1 MTVLCFPSLYCC
13 FFFNDTATTDIY
25 TYVHTLS
32 LHDALP
38 IYAFA
43 LPLPYQVA
51 LEFGERTHDREHQVG
66 HRGILA
72 REGQAFLHE
81 LDPDASFGGHSV
93 DGTPDNAKEEQPA
106 NNYATRIS
114 SGRLS
119 SLRPEIG
126 RASCRERV
134 CQSV

>member
-43 LPLPYQVA
+43 LPLPDQGA

-81 LDPDASFGGHSV
+81 LDPDASFGEGLNQFAQIVEITRQSIHAV
-93 DGTPDNAKEEQPA
+93 EHDGVTLAGEAIE
-106 NNYATRIS
+106 
-114 SGRLS
+114 
-119 SLRPEIG
+119 
-126 RASCRERV
+126 RAACGERV
-134 CQSV
+134 CQYV